1 MLTSASST
9 DSLSPQGTP
18 SKERAIHPSASP
30 LLSFSLALAMAEA
43 GPGRSET
50 VTETT
55 VTVTT
60 EPVSKAGGVMR
71 CLRVWK
77 APGREGIDRPLGS
90 VRDGLGLTCTEEV
103 GWWEASKGILGVA

>member
-1 MLTSASST
+1 MSPPGDPVQGKGDSSFF
-9 DSLSPQGTP
+9 LP
-18 SKERAIHPSASP
+18 S
-30 LLSFSLALAMAEA
+30 SFSLALAMAEA

-71 CLRVWK
+71 VLTGVASGSGRH
-77 APGREGIDRPLGS
+77 REGR
-90 VRDGLGLTCTEEV
+90 GLIGL
-103 GWWEASKGILGVA
+103 